1 VLLMSYPRLFKIAMA
16 SEKLFI
22 YVELD
27 RREEKWVATDAQG
40 GLHINCLV
48 LCTFIMSYTTMR
60 EE

>member
-1 VLLMSYPRLFKIAMA
+1 MA
-16 SEKLFI
+16 SAKLFI